1 MFQIDLNSTK
11 YCIEFIDYFKY
22 ICIGRFIAMCE
33 KELVNF
39 ANILNYMNLIE
50 ELVIIY
56 YISIRVSTN
65 YNNAFTTM
73 FVCINS
79 WLLILTN
86 NSISLK

>member
-39 ANILNYMNLIE
+39 ANILNYMNLI
-50 ELVIIY
+50 
-56 YISIRVSTN
+56 
-65 YNNAFTTM
+65 
-73 FVCINS
+73 
-79 WLLILTN
+79 
-86 NSISLK
+86 